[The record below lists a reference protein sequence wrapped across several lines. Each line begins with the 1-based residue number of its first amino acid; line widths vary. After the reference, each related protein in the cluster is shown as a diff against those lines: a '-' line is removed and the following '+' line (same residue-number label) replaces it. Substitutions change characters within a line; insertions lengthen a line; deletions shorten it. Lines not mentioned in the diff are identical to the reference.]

1 MVDAVAAIVISGVF
15 AGLLGLLLRQRRAGR
30 AARAR
35 AERLS
40 GFLLTLS
47 RANRAVLRIEDEATL
62 WREACQL
69 CVQTGH
75 AVLACVYVRDGSLAR
90 RGATA
95 GPAAQ
100 VLENVPDPLDLTQPE
115 VQASYTARAL
125 REGRRFVSNDYVLDP
140 LAGRWRSEAVA
151 QGVRAIAWIP
161 LRRAGEVSAVLMLCA
176 GQPGF
181 FDAELLALL
190 DELGDDLS
198 FALDN
203 IDAKRA
209 QRAAQQEIAAGRDRF
224 SALFFGAPLPMAI
237 VSIQERRIVEVNQT
251 LCDLYSLD
259 RAALLGSTTALH
271 AYGLLPEDRERF
283 YAVLSAEGRVSNLA
297 LRVRDVHGEVR
308 EALLNAV
315 PMPYLGEECVLV
327 TSLEL
332 PDRNPALVAR
342 DQAG

>member
-1 MVDAVAAIVISGVF
+1 MLGTAAAIVVSSVL
-15 AGLLGLLLRQRRAGR
+15 AGLLGLLLHQRRAGQV
-30 AARAR
+30 AQARM
-35 AERLS
+35 ERLS

-75 AVLACVYVRDGSLAR
+75 AVLACVYVRDGTLAR

-95 GPAAQ
+95 GPAAK
-100 VLENVPDPLDLTQPE
+100 VLENVPDPLDLRQPE

-140 LAGRWRSEAVA
+140 LAGRWRAEAVA
-151 QGVRAIAWIP
+151 QGVRAIAWMP

-176 GQPGF
+176 DQPGF
-181 FDAELLALL
+181 FDDELLALL

-209 QRAAQQEIAAGRDRF
+209 QQAAQREIAAGRDRF

-237 VSIQERRIVEVNQT
+237 VSIKERRILEVNQT
-251 LCDLYSLD
+251 LCALYGLD
-259 RAALLGSTTALH
+259 RAALVGSTTALH

-283 YAVLSAEGRVSNLA
+283 YATLAAEGRISNLT
-297 LRVRDVHGEVR
+297 LRIKDVHGEVR
-308 EALLNAV
+308 EAVLNAV
-315 PMPYLGEECVLV
+315 RMPYLGEECFLV
-327 TSLEL
+327 TSMEL
-332 PDRNPALVAR
+332 PTGGAT
-342 DQAG
+342 

>member
-1 MVDAVAAIVISGVF
+1 MVGAAAAIIISIAF
-15 AGLLGLLLRQRRAGR
+15 AGLLWLLLRQRRAGL

-40 GFLLTLS
+40 AILLTLS

-75 AVLACVYVRDGSLAR
+75 AVLACVYVRDGQLAY
-90 RGATA
+90 RGGTA

-100 VLENVPDPLDLTQPE
+100 VLENVPNPLDLSLPE

-125 REGRRFVSNDYVLDP
+125 REGRHFVSNDYVLDP

-151 QGVRAIAWIP
+151 QGVRAIAWLP
-161 LRRAGEVSAVLMLCA
+161 LRRGGEVAAVLMLCA
-176 GQPGF
+176 DQPGF
-181 FDAELLALL
+181 FDDELLALL
-190 DELGDDLS
+190 DELGSDLS

-203 IDAKRA
+203 IDARQA
-209 QRAAQQEIAAGRDRF
+209 RQAAQQEIAAGRDRF
-224 SALFFGAPLPMAI
+224 SALFFNAPLPMAI
-237 VSIQERRIVEVNQT
+237 VSIRERRIVEVNQA
-251 LCDLYSLD
+251 LCVLYGLD
-259 RAALLGSTTALH
+259 RAVLVGSTTALH

-283 YAVLSAEGRVSNLA
+283 YAVLAAEGRVSNLT
-297 LRVRDVHGEVR
+297 LRIRDVHAEVR
-308 EALLNAV
+308 EAILNAV
-315 PMPYLGEECVLV
+315 RMPYLGEECFLV

-332 PDRNPALVAR
+332 PQHGR
-342 DQAG
+342 GS

>member
-1 MVDAVAAIVISGVF
+1 MVGALAALVAAAGF
-15 AGLLGLLLRQRRAGR
+15 TGLLWQLLRQRRAGL

-40 GFLLTLS
+40 SFLLTLS
-47 RANRAVLRIEDEATL
+47 RANRAVLRIEDEASL

-75 AVLACVYVRDGSLAR
+75 AVLACVYLRDGTLAR

-100 VLENVPDPLDLTQPE
+100 VLENVPDPLDLATPE
-115 VQASYTARAL
+115 VQASYTARVL
-125 REGRRFVSNDYVLDP
+125 REGCRFVSNDYVLDP

-176 GQPGF
+176 DQAGF
-181 FDAELLALL
+181 FDDELLKLL

-203 IDAKRA
+203 IDARRA
-209 QRAAQQEIAAGRDRF
+209 QQAAQQEIAAGRDRF

-237 VSIQERRIVEVNQT
+237 VSIQERRILEVNEA
-251 LCDLYSLD
+251 LCRLYGLD
-259 RAALLGSTTALH
+259 RAALLGSTTASH
-271 AYGLLPEDRERF
+271 AYGMLPEDRERF
-283 YAVLSAEGRVSNLA
+283 YEVLAAEGRVSNLPA
-297 LRVRDVHGEVR
+297 RIRHTGGDVRD
-308 EALLNAV
+308 AILNAV
-315 PMPYLGEECVLV
+315 RMPYLGQECFLV

-332 PDRNPALVAR
+332 SPRRPV
-342 DQAG
+342 

>member
-1 MVDAVAAIVISGVF
+1 MVDTAAAVLIALAFAA
-15 AGLLGLLLRQRRAGR
+15 LLWLLLRQRRAGL
-30 AARAR
+30 AAQAR

-40 GFLLTLS
+40 SILLTLS
-47 RANRAVLRIEDEATL
+47 RANRAVLRIDDEASL

-75 AVLACVYVRDGSLAR
+75 AVLACVYVRDGQLAH
-90 RGATA
+90 RGGTA
-95 GPAAQ
+95 GPAAR
-100 VLENVPDPLDLTQPE
+100 VLENVPNPLNLSLPE

-181 FDAELLALL
+181 FDDELLALL

-203 IDAKRA
+203 IDARRA

-237 VSIQERRIVEVNQT
+237 VSIAERRIVEVNQA
-251 LCDLYSLD
+251 LCALYGLD
-259 RAALLGSTTALH
+259 RQALLGSTTALH

-283 YAVLSAEGRVSNLA
+283 YAVLAAEGRVSNLA
-297 LRVRDVHGEVR
+297 LRAKGVHGELR
-308 EALLNAV
+308 ELILNAV
-315 PMPYLGEECVLV
+315 RMPYLGEECVLV

-332 PDRNPALVAR
+332 PRH
-342 DQAG
+342 

>member
-1 MVDAVAAIVISGVF
+1 MVGALAVLVIAAGY
-15 AGLLGLLLRQRRAGR
+15 AGLLWLLLRQRRAGLD
-30 AARAR
+30 AQARAK
-35 AERLS
+35 RLS

-47 RANRAVLRIEDEATL
+47 RANRAVLRIEDEAVL

-75 AVLACVYVRDGSLAR
+75 AVLACVYLRDGHLAR
-90 RGATA
+90 RGGTA

-100 VLENVPDPLDLTQPE
+100 VLENVPDPLDLSLPD

-125 REGRRFVSNDYVLDP
+125 REGRRFVSNDYVLDTR
-140 LAGRWRSEAVA
+140 AGRWRSEAVA
-151 QGVRAIAWIP
+151 QGVRAIAWLP

-181 FDAELLALL
+181 FDDELLALL
-190 DELGDDLS
+190 DELGEDLS

-203 IDAKRA
+203 IDARRA

-237 VSIQERRIVEVNQT
+237 VSIQGRRILEVNEA
-251 LCDLYSLD
+251 LCRLYGLD
-259 RAALLGSTTALH
+259 RAELLGSTTALH

-283 YAVLSAEGRVSNLA
+283 YAVLAAEGRVSNLA
-297 LRVRDVHGEVR
+297 LRIKDVRGEVR
-308 EALLNAV
+308 EAIVNAV
-315 PMPYLGEECVLV
+315 RMPYLGEECVLI

-332 PDRNPALVAR
+332 SSRR
-342 DQAG
+342 AG

>member
-1 MVDAVAAIVISGVF
+1 MADHAAVIA
-15 AGLLGLLLRQRRAGR
+15 LLIACAVLCGLLLRQRRAAMR
-30 AARAR
+30 MKSR

-75 AVLACVYVRDGSLAR
+75 AVLACVYVREGTLAR
-90 RGATA
+90 RGGTA
-95 GPAAQ
+95 GPAAK
-100 VLENVPDPLDLTQPE
+100 VLENVPDPLDLTLPE
-115 VQASYTARAL
+115 VQPSYTARVL
-125 REGRRFVSNDYVLDP
+125 REGRRLVSNDYVLDP

-151 QGVRAIAWIP
+151 QGVRAIVWIP

-181 FDAELLALL
+181 FDRELLGLL

-203 IDAKRA
+203 IDARRA
-209 QRAAQQEIAAGRDRF
+209 QQAAQREIAAGRDRF

-237 VSIQERRIVEVNQT
+237 VSIQERRIVEVNQA
-251 LCDLYSLD
+251 LCALYGLE
-259 RAALLGSTTALH
+259 RAELLGSTTASH
-271 AYGLLPEDRERF
+271 AYGIVPEDRERF
-283 YAVLSAEGRVSNLA
+283 YRVLQADGRVSNLT
-297 LRVRDVHGEVR
+297 LRVRDVHGEMRDAV
-308 EALLNAV
+308 LNAV
-315 PMPYLGEECVLV
+315 RMPYLGEECVLI
-327 TSLEL
+327 TSMEL
-332 PDRNPALVAR
+332 PPRGSGP
-342 DQAG
+342 GEKG

>member
-1 MVDAVAAIVISGVF
+1 MLGAVAAIVVAGAY
-15 AGLLGLLLRQRRAGR
+15 AGLIWLLMRQRRAGME
-30 AARAR
+30 ARSR

-47 RANRAVLRIEDEATL
+47 RANRAMPRIDDEESL

-95 GPAAQ
+95 GPAAM
-100 VLENVPDPLDLTQPE
+100 VLENVPHPLDLTAPE
-115 VQASYTARAL
+115 VQASYTARVL
-125 REGRRFVSNDYVLDP
+125 RDGRRLSSNDYVLDP
-140 LAGRWRSEAVA
+140 LAGRWRRSR
-151 QGVRAIAWIP
+151 GPGRARHRLDSAATGQ
-161 LRRAGEVSAVLMLCA
+161 RGERGAELCA

-181 FDAELLALL
+181 FDDGLL

-203 IDAKRA
+203 IDARRA
-209 QRAAQQEIAAGRDRF
+209 QHAAQQEIAAGRDRF

-237 VSIQERRIVEVNQT
+237 VSIKERRIVEVNQA
-251 LCDLYSLD
+251 LCARYGQD

-283 YAVLSAEGRVSNLA
+283 YAVLAAEGQVSNLT
-297 LRVRDVHGEVR
+297 LRIRDVHGKVR
-308 EALLNAV
+308 DAILNAV
-315 PMPYLGEECVLV
+315 RMPYLGEECFLV

-332 PDRNPALVAR
+332 STRGPA
-342 DQAG
+342 

>member
-1 MVDAVAAIVISGVF
+1 MLGAAAAVIVLAFTVLF
-15 AGLLGLLLRQRRAGR
+15 WLLLRQRRAGL

-40 GFLLTLS
+40 GILLTLS
-47 RANRAVLRIEDEATL
+47 RANRAVLRIEDEAAL

-75 AVLACVYVRDGSLAR
+75 AVLACVYVRDGNLAY
-90 RGATA
+90 RGGTA

-100 VLENVPDPLDLTQPE
+100 VLENVPNPLDLTLPE

-125 REGRRFVSNDYVLDP
+125 REGHRFVSNDYVLDP

-151 QGVRAIAWIP
+151 QGVRAIAWVP

-181 FDAELLALL
+181 FDEELLALL

-203 IDAKRA
+203 IDARRA
-209 QRAAQQEIAAGRDRF
+209 QQAAQQEIAAGRDRF

-237 VSIQERRIVEVNQT
+237 VSIAERRIVEVNEA
-251 LCDLYSLD
+251 LCRLYGLE
-259 RAALLGSTTALH
+259 RAELLGSTTASH
-271 AYGLLPEDRERF
+271 AYGMLPQDRERF
-283 YAVLSAEGRVSNLA
+283 YQVLVAEGRVNNLP
-297 LRVRDVHGEVR
+297 LRIRDVHGEVR
-308 EALLNAV
+308 DAILNAV
-315 PMPYLGEECVLV
+315 RMPYLGQECFLV
-327 TSLEL
+327 TSQEL
-332 PDRNPALVAR
+332 SPRR
-342 DQAG
+342 SG

>member
-1 MVDAVAAIVISGVF
+1 MDGGVAGVMVAGAFAA
-15 AGLLGLLLRQRRAGR
+15 LLWLLRRQQRAGR

-35 AERLS
+35 ASRLS
-40 GFLLTLS
+40 GILLTLS
-47 RANRAVLRIEDEATL
+47 RANRAVLRIEDEASL

-69 CVQTGH
+69 CVQTGQ
-75 AVLACVYVRDGSLAR
+75 AVLACVYIRDGTLMR

-100 VLENVPDPLDLTQPE
+100 VLQNVPDPLDLTQTE
-115 VQASYTARAL
+115 VQASYTARAF

-151 QGVRAIAWIP
+151 QGVRAIVWLP

-176 GQPGF
+176 GQRGF
-181 FDAELLALL
+181 FDEELLKLL

-203 IDAKRA
+203 IDARRA
-209 QRAAQQEIAAGRDRF
+209 QLAAQQEIAAGRDRF

-237 VSIQERRIVEVNQT
+237 VSIGERRIIEVNQA
-251 LCDLYSLD
+251 LCALYALD
-259 RAALLGSTTALH
+259 RAALLGSTTASH
-271 AYGLLPEDRERF
+271 AYGILPDDRERF
-283 YAVLSAEGRVSNLA
+283 YAVLAAEGRVNHLP
-297 LRVRDVHGEVR
+297 LRIRTVRGDVR
-308 EALLNAV
+308 EAVFNAV
-315 PMPYLGEECVLV
+315 RMPYLGQDCFLV

-332 PDRNPALVAR
+332 PAA
-342 DQAG
+342 AGA

>member
-1 MVDAVAAIVISGVF
+1 MVGVLAALVIAAGF
-15 AGLLGLLLRQRRAGR
+15 AGLLWLLLRQRRAGLK
-30 AARAR
+30 ARAR

-75 AVLACVYVRDGSLAR
+75 AVLACVYVRDGHLAH
-90 RGATA
+90 RGGTA

-100 VLENVPDPLDLTQPE
+100 MLENVPNPLDLSLPE
-115 VQASYTARAL
+115 VQPSYTARAL
-125 REGRRFVSNDYVLDP
+125 REGLRFVSNDYVLDP

-151 QGVRAIAWIP
+151 QDVRAIAWIP
-161 LRRAGEVSAVLMLCA
+161 LRRAGEVSAALMLCA

-181 FDAELLALL
+181 FDDELLALL

-203 IDAKRA
+203 IDARRA

-237 VSIQERRIVEVNQT
+237 VSIQERCILEVNEA
-251 LCDLYSLD
+251 LCALYGLD
-259 RAALLGSTTALH
+259 RAALVGSTTALH

-283 YAVLSAEGRVSNLA
+283 YAVLTAEGRVSNLA
-297 LRVRDVHGEVR
+297 LRIRNVHGEVR
-308 EALLNAV
+308 EAIINAV
-315 PMPYLGEECVLV
+315 RMPYLGQECFLV
-327 TSLEL
+327 TSIEL
-332 PDRNPALVAR
+332 SPRGAR
-342 DQAG
+342 